1 MVICR
6 LDDKT
11 IEVYDVREKIKM
23 LALNSVK
30 DVCLKSEMV
39 DDTIVETLYVNF
51 KSGETVGLGKE
62 DVLMVEDTGRVYKM
76 SVKNFKEKYRH
87 HMEFP
92 LIIPEYDFYR
102 ISSGVQ
108 TWW

>member
-23 LALNSVK
+23 LGLNSVK

-39 DDTIVETLYVNF
+39 DDTIVETLL
-51 KSGETVGLGKE
+51 S
-62 DVLMVEDTGRVYKM
+62 
-76 SVKNFKEKYRH
+76 
-87 HMEFP
+87 
-92 LIIPEYDFYR
+92 
-102 ISSGVQ
+102 
-108 TWW
+108 